1 MKLGQ
6 IAPQIIEVEHYYEV
20 VSVHFGKEV
29 IQHE

>member
-6 IAPQIIEVEHYYEV
+6 IAPQIIELEPYYQL